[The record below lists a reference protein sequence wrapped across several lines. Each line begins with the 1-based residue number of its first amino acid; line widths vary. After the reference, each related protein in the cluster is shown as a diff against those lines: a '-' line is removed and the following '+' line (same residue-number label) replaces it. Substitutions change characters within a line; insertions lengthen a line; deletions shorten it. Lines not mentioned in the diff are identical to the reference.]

1 MHGFSEAEH
10 VVDIFGLCAAC
21 AQARASERERVDHAC
36 CCASARRQA
45 RSARGRARRGPDRR
59 SRSASSS
66 SPALFLIDALAPT
79 LFPASLPTR
88 AQDGLTLAIS
98 VLIESLPFVA
108 LGVVLSIVVQ
118 VWVPPGAIERWMPR
132 RAWARRAVLSLLG
145 MVVPVCECGNVPF
158 ARGLMM
164 RGFTVPETLTFLI
177 AAPIVNPI
185 VIITTHQA
193 FGFSDGILI
202 ARLIGGFA
210 IANLIGWLYS
220 RHPDPDGLLTE
231 RFRDTCDLVVHEP
244 GGRGRRSLAQFV
256 IELRAV
262 MPALVIGS
270 ALAGAVQV
278 LIPREALLA
287 IGSNPALSI
296 VAMIALAMVVSIC
309 SNVDAFFALSFASTF
324 TPGSIVAFL
333 LVGPL
338 VDVKMLALMRTTFTT
353 RTLAGLVVVV
363 ILSAFAIGT
372 VVNLLAYAVGS
383 PRAVAHE
390 VDPHPMARCGARR
403 GARRRDARAR
413 PHRATRSLHQPGI
426 VVVRGRHVD
435 RRAGRGGAELHAAA
449 RRRGR
454 PRP

>member
-1 MHGFSEAEH
+1 MTRLSP
-10 VVDIFGLCAAC
+10 V
-21 AQARASERERVDHAC
+21 
-36 CCASARRQA
+36 ASASPP
-45 RSARGRARRGPDRR
+45 RSPR
-59 SRSASSS
+59 SRVGVAL
-66 SPALFLIDALAPT
+66 AVGAAVVAGLFLIDALAPA
-79 LFPASLPTR
+79 LYSASLPTR
-88 AQDGLTLAIS
+88 VQDGLTLSIS
-98 VLIESLPFVA
+98 VLIESMPFVA
-108 LGVVLSIVVQ
+108 LGVVLSIAVQ
-118 VWVPPGAIERWMPR
+118 VWIPPGMIERWMPR

-202 ARLIGGFA
+202 ARLVGGYL

-220 RHPDPDGLLTE
+220 RHPDPDGLLTD
-231 RFRDTCDLVVHEP
+231 RFRETCELVTHEQ
-244 GGRGRRSLAQFV
+244 GGRGRRSLAQFIV
-256 IELRAV
+256 ELRSV

-278 LIPREALLA
+278 LIPRSALLA

-296 VAMIALAMVVSIC
+296 VAMVALAMIVSIC

-338 VDVKMLALMRTTFTT
+338 VDVKMLALLRTTFTT
-353 RTLAGLVVVV
+353 RVLFGLVVVV
-363 ILSAFAIGT
+363 VLAGFAIGAG
-372 VVNLLAYAVGS
+372 VNLLA
-383 PRAVAHE
+383 
-390 VDPHPMARCGARR
+390 
-403 GARRRDARAR
+403 
-413 PHRATRSLHQPGI
+413 
-426 VVVRGRHVD
+426 
-435 RRAGRGGAELHAAA
+435 
-449 RRRGR
+449 
-454 PRP
+454 

>member
-1 MHGFSEAEH
+1 MRPGGSTDRPRAGRLLVPLVIGAA
-10 VVDIFGLCAAC
+10 VVVGLFAI
-21 AQARASERERVDHAC
+21 D
-36 CCASARRQA
+36 
-45 RSARGRARRGPDRR
+45 
-59 SRSASSS
+59 
-66 SPALFLIDALAPT
+66 LFVPE
-79 LFPASLPTR
+79 LFPARLPAR

-118 VWVPPGAIERWMPR
+118 VWIPPGAIERWMPR

-193 FGFSDGILI
+193 FGYSDGILVV
-202 ARLIGGFA
+202 RLVGGFL

-220 RHPDPDGLLTE
+220 RHPSPDGLLTD
-231 RFRDTCDLVVHEP
+231 RFRSTCARQHAHAHGAAE
-244 GGRGRRSLAQFV
+244 RGRRTLSQFIV
-256 IELRAV
+256 ELRAV

-324 TPGSIVAFL
+324 TPGSIIAFL

-338 VDVKMLALMRTTFTT
+338 VDVKMLALLRTTFTT
-353 RTLAGLVVVV
+353 RALAGIVV
-363 ILSAFAIGT
+363 IVVLAAFAIGAG
-372 VVNLLAYAVGS
+372 VNLIG
-383 PRAVAHE
+383 
-390 VDPHPMARCGARR
+390 
-403 GARRRDARAR
+403 
-413 PHRATRSLHQPGI
+413 
-426 VVVRGRHVD
+426 
-435 RRAGRGGAELHAAA
+435 
-449 RRRGR
+449 
-454 PRP
+454 

>member
-1 MHGFSEAEH
+1 VSRSDPRLTPAPSGA
-10 VVDIFGLCAAC
+10 G
-21 AQARASERERVDHAC
+21 ARAATRGNGP
-36 CCASARRQA
+36 SARTA
-45 RSARGRARRGPDRR
+45 AVAVGIGVLVIAG
-59 SRSASSS
+59 
-66 SPALFLIDALAPT
+66 LFLLDAYAPG

-98 VLIESLPFVA
+98 VLIESMPFVA

-118 VWVPPGAIERWMPR
+118 VWVPAGAIERWMPR
-132 RAWARRAVLSLLG
+132 RAWARRMVLSLLG
-145 MVVPVCECGNVPF
+145 MFVPVCECGNVPF
-158 ARGLMM
+158 ARGLLM

-202 ARLIGGFA
+202 ARLLGGYA

-220 RHPDPDGLLTE
+220 RHPDPDALLTD
-231 RFRDTCDLVVHEP
+231 RFRETCDLVVHEP
-244 GGRGRRSLAQFV
+244 GDRARRSLAQFV

-278 LIPREALLA
+278 LIPRDALLA

-296 VAMIALAMVVSIC
+296 VAMMALAMVVAIC

-338 VDVKMLALMRTTFTT
+338 VDIKMLALMRTTFTT
-353 RTLAGLVVVV
+353 RTLAGIVVVV
-363 ILSAFAIGT
+363 VLSAFAIGS
-372 VVNLLAYAVGS
+372 VVNLLA
-383 PRAVAHE
+383 
-390 VDPHPMARCGARR
+390 
-403 GARRRDARAR
+403 
-413 PHRATRSLHQPGI
+413 
-426 VVVRGRHVD
+426 
-435 RRAGRGGAELHAAA
+435 
-449 RRRGR
+449 
-454 PRP
+454 

>member
-1 MHGFSEAEH
+1 VSRSDPRLTPAPSGA
-10 VVDIFGLCAAC
+10 G
-21 AQARASERERVDHAC
+21 ARA
-36 CCASARRQA
+36 
-45 RSARGRARRGPDRR
+45 ARRGSGP
-59 SRSASSS
+59 SART
-66 SPALFLIDALAPT
+66 AAVAFGIGVLVIAGLFLIDAYAPG
-79 LFPASLPTR
+79 LFPAALPTR

-98 VLIESLPFVA
+98 VLIESMPFVA

-118 VWVPPGAIERWMPR
+118 VWVPAGVIERWMPR
-132 RAWARRAVLSLLG
+132 RAWARRMVLSLLG
-145 MVVPVCECGNVPF
+145 MFVPVCECGNVPF
-158 ARGLMM
+158 ARGLLM

-202 ARLIGGFA
+202 ARLLGGYA

-220 RHPDPDGLLTE
+220 RHPDPDALLTD
-231 RFRDTCDLVVHEP
+231 RFRETCDLVVHEP
-244 GGRGRRSLAQFV
+244 GDRARRSLAQFV

-296 VAMIALAMVVSIC
+296 VAMMALAMVVAIC

-338 VDVKMLALMRTTFTT
+338 VDIKMLALMRTTFTT
-353 RTLAGLVVVV
+353 RTLTGIVVVV
-363 ILSAFAIGT
+363 VLSAFAIGS
-372 VVNLLAYAVGS
+372 VVNLLA
-383 PRAVAHE
+383 
-390 VDPHPMARCGARR
+390 
-403 GARRRDARAR
+403 
-413 PHRATRSLHQPGI
+413 
-426 VVVRGRHVD
+426 
-435 RRAGRGGAELHAAA
+435 
-449 RRRGR
+449 
-454 PRP
+454 

>member
-1 MHGFSEAEH
+1 M
-10 VVDIFGLCAAC
+10 AA
-21 AQARASERERVDHAC
+21 
-36 CCASARRQA
+36 
-45 RSARGRARRGPDRR
+45 
-59 SRSASSS
+59 SRSSTTVVARPRVSK
-66 SPALFLIDALAPT
+66 AWVAVGIGVLVIAGLFLIDALAPA
-79 LFPASLPTR
+79 FFAASLPTR

-118 VWVPPGAIERWMPR
+118 VWVPPGVIERWMPR
-132 RAWARRAVLSLLG
+132 RAWARRMVLSLLG

-158 ARGLMM
+158 ARGLLM

-202 ARLIGGFA
+202 ARLLGGYA

-220 RHPDPDGLLTE
+220 RHPDPDGLLTD
-231 RFRDTCDLVVHEP
+231 RFRETCELVVHEP

-338 VDVKMLALMRTTFTT
+338 VDIKMLALMRTTFTS
-353 RTLAGLVVVV
+353 RTLAGIVVVV
-363 ILSAFAIGT
+363 ILSAFAIGS
-372 VVNLLAYAVGS
+372 VVNLLA
-383 PRAVAHE
+383 
-390 VDPHPMARCGARR
+390 
-403 GARRRDARAR
+403 
-413 PHRATRSLHQPGI
+413 
-426 VVVRGRHVD
+426 
-435 RRAGRGGAELHAAA
+435 
-449 RRRGR
+449 
-454 PRP
+454 